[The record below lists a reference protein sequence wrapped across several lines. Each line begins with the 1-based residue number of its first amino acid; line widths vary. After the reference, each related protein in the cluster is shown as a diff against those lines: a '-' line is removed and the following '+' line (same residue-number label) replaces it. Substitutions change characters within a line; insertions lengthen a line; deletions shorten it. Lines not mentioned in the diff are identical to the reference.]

1 MLGYKPSNLC
11 HGIFKNMKILTKGK
25 YSYSHEIY
33 RQLMMSPPKN
43 RIDIVPQAQIMVYE
57 LIHASQLYPKI
68 QMLPVRR
75 SSDYPHRPAT
85 SGIKHTQHTFYEP
98 IRESR
103 WNLRNKSTHFH
114 IKEAW
119 LHISFALWTNVNQAI
134 KSFGIIEWSSTYKSK
149 VFILA
154 GDQRLPPC
162 CYNLTRHSSRKHSLL
177 VLLPQAAGVEC
188 VQQQTVLSTS
198 PESSRRP

>member
-1 MLGYKPSNLC
+1 MPKHIKLLGYKPSNLC

-68 QMLPVRR
+68 QVTCMLPVRR

-85 SGIKHTQHTFYEP
+85 RINV
-98 IRESR
+98 ES
-103 WNLRNKSTHFH
+103 NTPNILFTSQS
-114 IKEAW
+114 E
-119 LHISFALWTNVNQAI
+119 NQDEI
-134 KSFGIIEWSSTYKSK
+134 
-149 VFILA
+149 
-154 GDQRLPPC
+154 
-162 CYNLTRHSSRKHSLL
+162 
-177 VLLPQAAGVEC
+177 
-188 VQQQTVLSTS
+188 
-198 PESSRRP
+198 